1 MKVLRIILVLLIVAM
16 MPCCT
21 QNNGHIG
28 PLFGSWHLESMTCD
42 GEIKPQ
48 PEGTDTY
55 WSFQG
60 QVLNVLLVETM
71 YESLFYIATWEREND
86 CLALDFT
93 HSSESHEPGTGFYRA
108 PYWMGF
114 PENEILRVDI
124 RKLNGSEMILD
135 WTSAEGQKYVY
146 NFKKTW

>member
-1 MKVLRIILVLLIVAM
+1 M

-93 HSSESHEPGTGFYRA
+93 TAAIHMNREPAFTELHTGWA
-108 PYWMGF
+108 S
-114 PENEILRVDI
+114 
-124 RKLNGSEMILD
+124 RK
-135 WTSAEGQKYVY
+135 TKY
-146 NFKKTW
+146 